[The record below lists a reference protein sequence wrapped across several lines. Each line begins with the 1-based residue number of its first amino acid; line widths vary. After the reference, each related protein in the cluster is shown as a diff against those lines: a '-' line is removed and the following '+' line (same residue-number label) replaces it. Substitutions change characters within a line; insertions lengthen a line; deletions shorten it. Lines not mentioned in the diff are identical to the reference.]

1 MDWLWTCLGGG
12 GKHGVQPP
20 RICAG
25 KSPNSS
31 SQGGG
36 GGGGR
41 GSTIQPHSLRLQQ
54 RSVPLPK
61 NGHNLS
67 SSDEAF
73 QRRAVQSSYKC
84 GEPESG
90 DMIKIPVSSLSSTA
104 ACTSINSL
112 RKASEGR
119 TGRSSFLPDTGSSS
133 LRSDVDEL
141 KEELAA
147 LRRRLAAEEEEA
159 KRLREEVNYLRS
171 CGVLHKP
178 EDCYQARASKSLDR
192 EAILPQDCNS
202 FFIYDDA
209 AELRK
214 QQSRD
219 RSVKQFRRSFSGPLS
234 WTGKANDMQRAQE
247 KVSILRPV
255 HSFKQQFNLHG
266 IQDDQN
272 IPPER
277 SHNPTGEDGAAAAQT
292 LGSRMA
298 LRTHASSL
306 SHRNSR
312 PPSST
317 WATHDKENSQA
328 LQVSKPHDL
337 LLYEV
342 PTSLEV
348 KSADIQWIEVRDGP
362 CPSASST
369 NVKLSPGNPPKDN
382 AKSPHKLHMRM
393 QSAEECGDT
402 LPKDLQRTG
411 KRRHRRASSNQE
423 PIEKRAKDQSLK
435 PAYHDAK
442 LADGFE
448 AQLLSAVELFNQ
460 QRQAQLSL
468 TSSSTNNVGSLV
480 FHTSRKRS
488 VAFRSRGFRQ
498 PLSPVKEALSIEEA
512 SWSIKNES
520 EQVSRNQ
527 EMPCTLRVSDSKRN
541 QSYFEGSVNPPSPEK
556 PEAETEK
563 QLKGVFEAN
572 PLKQASSFTDKAAQL
587 KPIQC
592 VLPFPSPR
600 KMSPSSSSPDILAA
614 LPSSSETSLS
624 YPVVE
629 QEELLS
635 SVEGRLVDNGFASDD
650 DGEVG
655 MKPMKCASPT
665 FTPKKKPSR
674 SAVYQATEFK
684 RHELPSLLNSADPV
698 SRNQDLVPKS
708 MDQVAASLPSSAVNS
723 PHWTLSHE
731 NIDFHPSSNCSWH
744 AHTAPVK
751 TMDSTHDA
759 QSIAQLQQPWSL
771 PPNEKVL
778 TVKQWQQQNVRP
790 PQANSAEKK
799 IAKRAFLS
807 YVYDTNEQQQ
817 MKGSSQKECTTKKQ
831 QEEEIEQQQQQSIEE
846 DTTPTTSLVM
856 SRVQYW
862 NSVHKSA
869 STGRKREGKEGR
881 TDSGET
887 NSVST
892 TFSIDLGPSESSP
905 INYES
910 CSDVEGSADGYAVS
924 LSSAQQPLALDVD
937 LDATVKEDAM
947 SRSCSDLE
955 IPPCPRHTSVSQQQ
969 SAPSSG
975 ARKCNIMMLQNSSPK
990 DRPILGAVAAAHWEN
1005 VHLAQSPPQLWDG
1018 KGEPNLSH
1026 KYKEDQK
1033 VNWRGTPFEVRVDR
1047 ALANQSD
1054 VSPRALFGVNTNP
1067 LVRSSLEMR

>member
-1 MDWLWTCLGGG
+1 MQEN
-12 GKHGVQPP
+12 GKVQ
-20 RICAG
+20 
-25 KSPNSS
+25 N
-31 SQGGG
+31 
-36 GGGGR
+36 
-41 GSTIQPHSLRLQQ
+41 
-54 RSVPLPK
+54 
-61 NGHNLS
+61 
-67 SSDEAF
+67 F
-73 QRRAVQSSYKC
+73 
-84 GEPESG
+84 
-90 DMIKIPVSSLSSTA
+90 TA
-104 ACTSINSL
+104 TTDIS
-112 RKASEGR
+112 
-119 TGRSSFLPDTGSSS
+119 
-133 LRSDVDEL
+133 
-141 KEELAA
+141 
-147 LRRRLAAEEEEA
+147 
-159 KRLREEVNYLRS
+159 
-171 CGVLHKP
+171 
-178 EDCYQARASKSLDR
+178 
-192 EAILPQDCNS
+192 
-202 FFIYDDA
+202 
-209 AELRK
+209 
-214 QQSRD
+214 
-219 RSVKQFRRSFSGPLS
+219 
-234 WTGKANDMQRAQE
+234 
-247 KVSILRPV
+247 
-255 HSFKQQFNLHG
+255 
-266 IQDDQN
+266 
-272 IPPER
+272 
-277 SHNPTGEDGAAAAQT
+277 
-292 LGSRMA
+292 
-298 LRTHASSL
+298 
-306 SHRNSR
+306 
-312 PPSST
+312 
-317 WATHDKENSQA
+317 
-328 LQVSKPHDL
+328 
-337 LLYEV
+337 
-342 PTSLEV
+342 

-369 NVKLSPGNPPKDN
+369 NVKLSPGNPLKDD
-382 AKSPHKLHMRM
+382 AKSPHKLQMRM

-448 AQLLSAVELFNQ
+448 AQLLSAVESFNQ

-480 FHTSRKRS
+480 FHTPQKRS
-488 VAFRSRGFRQ
+488 MAFRSHGFRQ

-527 EMPCTLRVSDSKRN
+527 ELPCTLRVSDSKRN

-572 PLKQASSFTDKAAQL
+572 PLKQASRFTDKAAQL
-587 KPIQC
+587 EPVQSA
-592 VLPFPSPR
+592 LPFPSPR
-600 KMSPSSSSPDILAA
+600 KMSASSSSPDILAA

-674 SAVYQATEFK
+674 SAVYQATEFR
-684 RHELPSLLNSADPV
+684 RHELPSLLNSTDPG

-744 AHTAPVK
+744 ADTAPVK

-759 QSIAQLQQPWSL
+759 QSIPQIQQPWSL
-771 PPNEKVL
+771 PPKEQVL
-778 TVKQWQQQNVRP
+778 TVKQWQQQNVRT

-817 MKGSSQKECTTKKQ
+817 MKGSSQKECATKKQ
-831 QEEEIEQQQQQSIEE
+831 QQEEIEQQQQQSIEE

-869 STGRKREGKEGR
+869 SSDERMSSDSKRG
-881 TDSGET
+881 
-887 NSVST
+887 NCP
-892 TFSIDLGPSESSP
+892 SIGFM
-905 INYES
+905 
-910 CSDVEGSADGYAVS
+910 
-924 LSSAQQPLALDVD
+924 QF
-937 LDATVKEDAM
+937 
-947 SRSCSDLE
+947 SRS
-955 IPPCPRHTSVSQQQ
+955 
-969 SAPSSG
+969 
-975 ARKCNIMMLQNSSPK
+975 
-990 DRPILGAVAAAHWEN
+990 
-1005 VHLAQSPPQLWDG
+1005 
-1018 KGEPNLSH
+1018 
-1026 KYKEDQK
+1026 
-1033 VNWRGTPFEVRVDR
+1033 
-1047 ALANQSD
+1047 
-1054 VSPRALFGVNTNP
+1054 
-1067 LVRSSLEMR
+1067 

>member
-31 SQGGG
+31 SRG

-112 RKASEGR
+112 RKASEAR
-119 TGRSSFLPDTGSSS
+119 TGRSSFLPENGSSS

-147 LRRRLAAEEEEA
+147 LRCRLAAEEGEA

-178 EDCYQARASKSLDR
+178 EDCYQAQASKSLDR

-202 FFIYDDA
+202 FFIYADA

-234 WTGKANDMQRAQE
+234 WTGKANDMQQAHE
-247 KVSILRPV
+247 KVSILQPV

-292 LGSRMA
+292 LGSRMV

-348 KSADIQWIEVRDGP
+348 KSADIQWIEVQDGP

-369 NVKLSPGNPPKDN
+369 NVKLSPGNPLLDD
-382 AKSPHKLHMRM
+382 AKSPHKLQMRM

-448 AQLLSAVELFNQ
+448 AQLLSSVESFNQ

-480 FHTSRKRS
+480 FHTPRKRS
-488 VAFRSRGFRQ
+488 MAFRSHGFRQ

-556 PEAETEK
+556 SEAETEK
-563 QLKGVFEAN
+563 QLKGVLEAN
-572 PLKQASSFTDKAAQL
+572 PLKQASRFTDKAAQL
-587 KPIQC
+587 
-592 VLPFPSPR
+592 
-600 KMSPSSSSPDILAA
+600 
-614 LPSSSETSLS
+614 E
-624 YPVVE
+624 PV
-629 QEELLS
+629 
-635 SVEGRLVDNGFASDD
+635 
-650 DGEVG
+650 
-655 MKPMKCASPT
+655 
-665 FTPKKKPSR
+665 
-674 SAVYQATEFK
+674 
-684 RHELPSLLNSADPV
+684 
-698 SRNQDLVPKS
+698 
-708 MDQVAASLPSSAVNS
+708 
-723 PHWTLSHE
+723 
-731 NIDFHPSSNCSWH
+731 
-744 AHTAPVK
+744 
-751 TMDSTHDA
+751 
-759 QSIAQLQQPWSL
+759 QS
-771 PPNEKVL
+771 
-778 TVKQWQQQNVRP
+778 
-790 PQANSAEKK
+790 
-799 IAKRAFLS
+799 
-807 YVYDTNEQQQ
+807 Q
-817 MKGSSQKECTTKKQ
+817 MKGSSQKECATRKQQ
-831 QEEEIEQQQQQSIEE
+831 QEEIEEQQQSIEE

-869 STGRKREGKEGR
+869 SSDERMSSDSKR
-881 TDSGET
+881 
-887 NSVST
+887 
-892 TFSIDLGPSESSP
+892 
-905 INYES
+905 
-910 CSDVEGSADGYAVS
+910 
-924 LSSAQQPLALDVD
+924 
-937 LDATVKEDAM
+937 
-947 SRSCSDLE
+947 
-955 IPPCPRHTSVSQQQ
+955 
-969 SAPSSG
+969 
-975 ARKCNIMMLQNSSPK
+975 
-990 DRPILGAVAAAHWEN
+990 AHWEN

-1018 KGEPNLSH
+1018 KGEPNLTH